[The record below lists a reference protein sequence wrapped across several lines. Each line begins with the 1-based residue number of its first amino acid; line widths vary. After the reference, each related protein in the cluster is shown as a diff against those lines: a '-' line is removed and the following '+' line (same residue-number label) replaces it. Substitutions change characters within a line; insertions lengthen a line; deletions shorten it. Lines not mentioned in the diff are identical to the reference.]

1 MKEAHAAKMFPS
13 WRIAIIWMARR
24 YTIES
29 MYVGQS
35 VQHAPNSKEM
45 IKKIVSVYSGNA
57 RDIYR
62 SQITEGGNRGSDGL
76 PLYASTGLGR
86 GRIQC
91 IA

>member
-35 VQHAPNSKEM
+35 VQHVPNSKEM
-45 IKKIVSVYSGNA
+45 IEKNRLCLFRK
-57 RDIYR
+57 R
-62 SQITEGGNRGSDGL
+62 SRHASLPNYGGGKSRF
-76 PLYASTGLGR
+76 GR
-86 GRIQC
+86 VATVC
-91 IA
+91 